1 MLYVTLAL
9 WLFGLLLMGHGVYR
23 LLGSI
28 GRPVWV
34 HWVLLPGSLVSA
46 MGYIFGSLITGG
58 EIRRASLMGGSSSSS
73 SKSKAPAPQEAAVTA
88 EATPKLKVVGPIV
101 ASLIAIVVCLLAIVG
116 VKALIGKGAVETYG
130 ADVIRDGKLLPKT
143 LDQSLPKTWG
153 GVWTELDTQLRLV
166 RRQAETILKQK
177 WSDWRI
183 WLFFYLS
190 LCLLVRLQPSGG
202 KLRATLL
209 APPVLVGVAAA
220 VAAMNKPFSGYLTG
234 DLWLLMSFC
243 WSLLLLSLAG
253 ALVLRGVVLLLAVI
267 AGKSDAK

>member
-9 WLFGLLLMGHGVYR
+9 WLFGLLLMGHGIYR
-23 LLGSI
+23 LLGGI
-28 GRPVWV
+28 GRPAWV

-58 EIRRASLMGGSSSSS
+58 EIRRASLMGGSLSGSGKGQQPASQGV
-73 SKSKAPAPQEAAVTA
+73 AVTTEPAPR
-88 EATPKLKVVGPIV
+88 LKVVGPIV

-116 VKALIGKGAVETYG
+116 VKALIGKGVIETYSSPL
-130 ADVIRDGKLLPKT
+130 IRENMPLPKT
-143 LDQSLPKTWG
+143 LDQDPPKTWAS
-153 GVWTELDTQLRLV
+153 VWTELDRQLHLV

-177 WSDWRI
+177 WNDWRT

-209 APPVLVGVAAA
+209 APPVLVGVAALA
-220 VAAMNKPFSGYLTG
+220 SAINESFFGYLKG
-234 DLWLLMSFC
+234 DLWLLLSFC
-243 WSLLLLSLAG
+243 WSLLLLSLVG
-253 ALVLRGVVLLLAVI
+253 ALVLRGLVVLLAVI
-267 AGKSDAK
+267 VGKKDAK